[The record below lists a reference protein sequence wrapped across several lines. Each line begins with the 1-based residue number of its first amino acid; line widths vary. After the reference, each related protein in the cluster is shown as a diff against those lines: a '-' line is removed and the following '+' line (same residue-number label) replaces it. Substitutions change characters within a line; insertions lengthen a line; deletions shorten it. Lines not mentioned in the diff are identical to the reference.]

1 MRSAS
6 CPTRRLRLQ
15 LIRAERPGESSQ
27 EGHMPTVRAN
37 DLDIYYEQQGSG
49 EPLVLIPYLAIDQ
62 ACYAFQVADYA
73 KHYTCISVN
82 LRGAGQTSKPDG
94 AYTTEL
100 LADDVAAF
108 MQAIGV
114 DRAHVTGLSLGAA
127 TGMWLAAK
135 HPEKVKTL
143 SLHSAWPKTD
153 PFLRTVV
160 EGWRELAKGLGSV
173 TEMVI
178 LGIFPW
184 CFTPELYA
192 AKPEYIDAL
201 AEFVRGRPMP
211 PVEALLRQSEAVLG
225 HDASAQLGRIAAPTQ
240 VTLGRR
246 DLVCSTRFIDALT
259 GGIGDTEL
267 VVFEN
272 CSHAPM
278 YENVPDFNA
287 QTLAFLQRHSG

>member
-1 MRSAS
+1 
-6 CPTRRLRLQ
+6 
-15 LIRAERPGESSQ
+15 
-27 EGHMPTVRAN
+27 MPTVRAG
-37 DLDIYYEQQGSG
+37 DIDVYYETQGSG
-49 EPLVLIPYLAIDQ
+49 EPLVLIPYLAADQ

-73 KHYTCISVN
+73 KHYTCISVD

-114 DRAHVTGLSLGAA
+114 QRAHVTGLSLGAA

-135 HPEKVKTL
+135 YPDKVKTL

-160 EGWRELAKGLGSV
+160 EGWRVMAKGLGSV

-192 AKPEYIDAL
+192 SKPDYIDSL

-211 PVEALLRQSEAVLG
+211 DVDAFLRQSQAVTG

-240 VTLGRR
+240 VTFGRH
-246 DLVCSTRFIDALT
+246 DLVCSTRFADALT
-259 GGIGDTEL
+259 GGIAAAEL
-267 VVFEN
+267 VVFED
-272 CSHAPM
+272 CAHAPI
-278 YENVPDFNA
+278 YENVQAFNA
-287 QTLAFLQRHSG
+287 RTLEFLQRHSG